1 MNKLA
6 INDKIKTVIAL
17 TKLDFII
24 ILVIIIASLTAI
36 FMLPKVEASGV
47 EVKVDGEVIYRKDFQ
62 KKPIQKL
69 FQTKYGINLIEI
81 GPDYVVMLESNCPRQ
96 LAVTQGK
103 SKSPGSSLICIPHH
117 MTVTIVGDDEDKIDM
132 MVK

>member
-24 ILVIIIASLTAI
+24 ILVIIIASVTAI

-47 EVKVDGEVIYRKDFQ
+47 EVKVDGEVIYRKTFS
-62 KKPIQKL
+62 
-69 FQTKYGINLIEI
+69 NEI
-81 GPDYVVMLESNCPRQ
+81 WN
-96 LAVTQGK
+96 K
-103 SKSPGSSLICIPHH
+103 S
-117 MTVTIVGDDEDKIDM
+117 D
-132 MVK
+132 

>member
-1 MNKLA
+1 MNKLS
-6 INDKIKTVIAL
+6 INDKIKAVIVL
-17 TKLDFII
+17 TKLDLII
-24 ILVIIIASLTAI
+24 IFAIIAVSIVAI
-36 FMLPKVEASGV
+36 FTLPKIEASGI

-62 KKPIQKL
+62 KKPIKKL

-96 LAVTQGK
+96 LAVKQGK
-103 SKSPGSSLICIPHH
+103 IKSPGSSLICIPHH
-117 MTVTIVGDDEDKIDM
+117 MAVTIVGDDEDKIDM

>member
-1 MNKLA
+1 MNKLS
-6 INDKIKTVIAL
+6 INDKIKTVIVL
-17 TKLDFII
+17 TKLDSII
-24 ILVIIIASLTAI
+24 IFAIIAVSIVAI
-36 FMLPKVEASGV
+36 FTLPKIEASGI

-62 KKPIQKL
+62 KGPIKKL

-96 LAVTQGK
+96 LAVKQGK
-103 SKSPGSSLICIPHH
+103 IKSPGSSLICIPHH

>member
-1 MNKLA
+1 M
-6 INDKIKTVIAL
+6 IVL
-17 TKLDFII
+17 TKLDSII
-24 ILVIIIASLTAI
+24 IFAIIAVSIVAI
-36 FMLPKVEASGV
+36 FTLPKIEASGI

-62 KKPIQKL
+62 KEPIKKL

-96 LAVTQGK
+96 LAVKQGK
-103 SKSPGSSLICIPHH
+103 IKSPGSSLICIPHH

>member
-1 MNKLA
+1 MNKLS
-6 INDKIKTVIAL
+6 INDKIKTVIVL
-17 TKLDFII
+17 TRLDFII
-24 ILVIIIASLTAI
+24 IFAIIAVSIVAI
-36 FMLPKVEASGV
+36 FTLPKIEASGI

-62 KKPIQKL
+62 KEPIKKL

-96 LAVTQGK
+96 LAVKQGK
-103 SKSPGSSLICIPHH
+103 IKSPGSSLICIPHH
-117 MTVTIVGDDEDKIDM
+117 MAVTIVGDDEDKIDM

>member
-1 MNKLA
+1 MNKLS
-6 INDKIKTVIAL
+6 INDKIKTVIVL

-24 ILVIIIASLTAI
+24 IFAIIVVSVTAI
-36 FMLPKVEASGV
+36 FTLPKIEASGI

-62 KKPIQKL
+62 SKPIKKL

-96 LAVTQGK
+96 LAVRQGK
-103 SKSPGSSLICIPHH
+103 IKSSGSSLICIPHH

>member
-1 MNKLA
+1 MNKLT

-24 ILVIIIASLTAI
+24 ILVIIIASVTAI
-36 FMLPKVEASGV
+36 FMLPKAEASGV

-81 GPDYVVMLESNCPRQ
+81 GEDYVVMLESNCPRQ
-96 LAVTQGK
+96 LAVKQGK
-103 SKSPGSSLICIPHH
+103 IKSPGSSLICIPHH

>member
-1 MNKLA
+1 MNKLS
-6 INDKIKTVIAL
+6 INDKIKTVIVL

-24 ILVIIIASLTAI
+24 IFAIIVISVTAI
-36 FMLPKVEASGV
+36 FTLPKIEVSGI

-62 KKPIQKL
+62 SKPIKKL

-96 LAVTQGK
+96 LAVKQGK
-103 SKSPGSSLICIPHH
+103 IKSSGSSLICIPHH

>member
-1 MNKLA
+1 MNKLS
-6 INDKIKTVIAL
+6 INDKIKTVIVL

-24 ILVIIIASLTAI
+24 IFAIIAVSIVAI
-36 FMLPKVEASGV
+36 FTLPKIEASGI

-62 KKPIQKL
+62 KETIKKL

-96 LAVTQGK
+96 LAVKQGK
-103 SKSPGSSLICIPHH
+103 IKSPGSSLICIPHH
-117 MTVTIVGDDEDKIDM
+117 MAVTIVGDDEDKIDM

>member
-1 MNKLA
+1 M
-6 INDKIKTVIAL
+6 
-17 TKLDFII
+17 TKLDLII
-24 ILVIIIASLTAI
+24 IFAIIAVSIVAI
-36 FMLPKVEASGV
+36 FTLPKIEASGI

-62 KKPIQKL
+62 KKPIKKL

-96 LAVTQGK
+96 LAVKQGK
-103 SKSPGSSLICIPHH
+103 IKSPGSSLICIPHH
-117 MTVTIVGDDEDKIDM
+117 MAVTIVGDDEDKIDM